1 MGGDKAG
8 AVGFAIGLERVVIA
22 LEAAGK
28 VPEEEWFPTRVFV
41 THIGPE
47 TRQPAFDLTRQL
59 RAAGISADMD
69 YEGRSLKAQMR
80 SANRVKAPWVVI
92 IGGDELAKGVVK
104 LRDMGKSSEEE
115 VKPGELAGRVRG

>member
-1 MGGDKAG
+1 
-8 AVGFAIGLERVVIA
+8 
-22 LEAAGK
+22 
-28 VPEEEWFPTRVFV
+28 
-41 THIGPE
+41 
-47 TRQPAFDLTRQL
+47 
-59 RAAGISADMD
+59 MD

-104 LRDMGKSSEEE
+104 LRDMGKSEEVE